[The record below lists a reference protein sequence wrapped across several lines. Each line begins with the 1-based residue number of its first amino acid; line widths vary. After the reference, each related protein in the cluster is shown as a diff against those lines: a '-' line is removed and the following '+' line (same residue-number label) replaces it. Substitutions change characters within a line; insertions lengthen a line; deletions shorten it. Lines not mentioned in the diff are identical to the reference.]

1 MIQATIWQR
10 AASFAARV
18 HHGHFR
24 KDGVT
29 PYFAHPCRVAMVV
42 RHVFG
47 CDDEVAIAA
56 AFLHD
61 TIEDT
66 TTDYDDIEENFGAAV
81 ADAVAAMS
89 KNMLLPE
96 SAREKDYDQRLA
108 AGPWQSRLIK
118 LADVYD
124 NSIDVTPGTEA
135 AEKFIDKRRRA
146 LELAKADSGPVFERA
161 IAAVRTLEPG
171 A

>member
-1 MIQATIWQR
+1 MPNTIKPTIWQQ
-10 AASFAARV
+10 AASFAARA

-24 KDGVT
+24 KDRMT

-42 RHVFG
+42 SQIFG

-66 TTDYDDIEENFGAAV
+66 TTDYDDIEENFGAKV

-96 SAREKDYDQRLA
+96 AAREKDYDERLA
-108 AGPWQSRLIK
+108 TGPWQSRLIK

-124 NSIDVTPGTEA
+124 NSIDVARGTEA
-135 AEKFIDKRRRA
+135 AEKFKDKRRRA
-146 LELAKADSGPVFERA
+146 IELAKDDRGAVFERA
-161 IAAVRTLEPG
+161 IAAVRAL
-171 A
+171 

>member
-1 MIQATIWQR
+1 MSEPRIWQR

-24 KDGVT
+24 KDRMT

-42 RHVFG
+42 SQIFG

-66 TTDYDDIEENFGAAV
+66 TTDYDDIEQNFGAEV
-81 ADAVAAMS
+81 AETVAAMS

-96 SAREKDYDQRLA
+96 AAREKDYDERLA
-108 AGPWQSRLIK
+108 AGPWQARLIK

-124 NSIDVTPGTEA
+124 NSIDVAKGTEA
-135 AEKFIDKRRRA
+135 AEKFRDKRRRA
-146 LELAKADSGPVFERA
+146 IELARNDEGPAFERA
-161 IAAVRTLEPG
+161 IAAVEAL
-171 A
+171 